1 LEAKRVQ
8 TSALT
13 LNSDQTRGNLVA
25 PQKAPGDAYLKFEI
39 AQGIQA
45 VIPMHQV
52 QEVLVLPPQR
62 LTAMPNIPACILG
75 LMHRRSRVLWAA
87 DLSKLLEVGSL
98 DPSPRQYDL
107 MILRTVSTAIAI
119 AVERVDGILSI
130 PPETIQPTP
139 SHIAVNLIAYLRGCV
154 LQSQDFLLVL
164 DAESILQSAV
174 FQGHQPF
181 QS

>member
-1 LEAKRVQ
+1 MQ

-13 LNSDQTRGNLVA
+13 LTSDQIRGTLVS

-45 VIPMHQV
+45 VISMHQV

-62 LTAMPNIPACILG
+62 LTAMPNMPTCILG
-75 LMHRRSRVLWAA
+75 LTHRRGRVLWAA
-87 DLSKLLEVGSL
+87 DLAKLLEIGSL

-107 MILRTVSTAIAI
+107 MILRTATTTIAI
-119 AVERVDGILSI
+119 AVQRVDGILSI
-130 PPETIQPTP
+130 APETIQPPP
-139 SHIAVNLIAYLRGCV
+139 SHIAVNLLTYLQGCV

-164 DAESILQSAV
+164 DAESILQAAV
-174 FQGHQPF
+174 FQGHQAF
-181 QS
+181 

>member
-1 LEAKRVQ
+1 MQ
-8 TSALT
+8 TSTLILT
-13 LNSDQTRGNLVA
+13 SDQTRGTLVSS
-25 PQKAPGDAYLKFEI
+25 QKAPGDAYLKFEI

-62 LTAMPNIPACILG
+62 LTAMPNMPTCILG
-75 LMHRRSRVLWAA
+75 LTHRRSRVLWAA
-87 DLSKLLEVGSL
+87 DLAKLLEIGSL

-107 MILRTVSTAIAI
+107 MILRTASTTIAI
-119 AVERVDGILSI
+119 AVKRVDGILSI
-130 PPETIQPTP
+130 APETIQPPP

-164 DAESILQSAV
+164 DAESILKSAV
-174 FQGHQPF
+174 FQGNQAL

>member
-1 LEAKRVQ
+1 MQ

-13 LNSDQTRGNLVA
+13 LTSDQIHGNLVA
-25 PQKAPGDAYLKFEI
+25 PPKAPGDAYLKFEI

-62 LTAMPNIPACILG
+62 LTAMPNMPTCILG
-75 LMHRRSRVLWAA
+75 LTHHRSRVLWAA
-87 DLSKLLEVGSL
+87 DLAKLLDIGSL

-107 MILRTVSTAIAI
+107 MILLTVSTAIAI
-119 AVERVDGILSI
+119 AVQRVDGILSI
-130 PPETIQPTP
+130 APETIQPPP
-139 SHIAVNLIAYLRGCV
+139 SHIAVHLLTYLRGCV

-174 FQGHQPF
+174 FQGHQAF